1 MKATAT
7 VIFALF
13 LVMSSLGSPRAA
25 ALRSNVSVESE
36 FIRLGD
42 IFAAAGAREDVIVA
56 GAPAPGRKEI
66 FTARR
71 LWAIAREHDLDWSP
85 ASRYDR
91 VTVERAGRPIELG
104 EILERVKEALVS
116 AGVPADHEVRLTSNK
131 LSLFAALGG
140 EPPFTVRNAR
150 YDARTGRFSAV
161 IVVPTGS
168 RSAQRTQVTGKAY
181 AMIEVPVLNRRMR
194 RNETISR
201 DDLDILQMRE
211 SRVGRNAILDV
222 GRIVGQNPRRL
233 LKAGTPLRPGDL
245 RRPIVVAKGSLVTLV
260 MRTRNMI
267 LTAKG
272 RATHDAAMG
281 EAVRVVN
288 TRSKTAVEG
297 IVEAPNR
304 VIITA
309 PGAIN

>member
-13 LVMSSLGSPRAA
+13 LVTSSLGSPQAA
-25 ALRSNVSVESE
+25 ALRSNVTVESE
-36 FIRLGD
+36 FVRLGD
-42 IFAAAGAREDVIVA
+42 IFAAAGAKGDIIVA

-66 FTARR
+66 FAAQR

-91 VTVERAGRPIELG
+91 VTVERAGRPIDPG
-104 EILERVKEALVS
+104 EILDRVKEALVR
-116 AGVPADHEVRLTSNK
+116 AGMPADHEVRFANNN
-131 LSLFAALGG
+131 LSLFAAVGR
-140 EPPFTVRNAR
+140 EHPFTVRNAR
-150 YDARTGRFSAV
+150 YDARTGRFAAV

-168 RSAQRTQVTGKAY
+168 RSAERTPVTGQVY
-181 AMIEVPVLNRRMR
+181 ALIEVPVLNRRMR

-201 DDLDILQMRE
+201 DDVDLRQMRQNG
-211 SRVGRNAILDV
+211 VDRNAILDAD
-222 GRIVGQNPRRL
+222 RIVGQTPRRL
-233 LKAGTPLRPGDL
+233 LRAGTPLRPGDL

-260 MRTRNMI
+260 MRTKNMI
-267 LTAKG
+267 LTVKG
-272 RATHDAAMG
+272 RAAHDAAMG

-309 PGAIN
+309 PDAMQ